1 MKENMDYVS
10 LNKKIIEANK
20 FIGEKKFKEAKEIL
34 LSYIK
39 ETKDL
44 YEKEDAINYS
54 FRNITEF
61 YLFVNTFK
69 VNKGV
74 YWINLKCDEAY
85 RLLGYVSVEE
95 KEYDKALE
103 YLNESFKYNPVNIET
118 FFEMVEVHKM
128 SGNLNKMKKS
138 IESLYEYIYEES
150 SLARFYRNLGFY
162 YIEKENYDLAFSLYL
177 ISLEYQYNNFALN
190 EMVYIRQKLNDP
202 NFIIDKKDAVKIIK
216 EHNVNIGI
224 SKHTLSLLKNLSG
237 DKSLKKKNPNYVK
250 SIKNSLDILTKT
262 IK

>member
-1 MKENMDYVS
+1 MKENMDYSS
-10 LNKKIIEANK
+10 LNKKIVEANK

-44 YEKEDAINYS
+44 YKKENVINYS
-54 FRNITEF
+54 FRNILEF

-69 VNKGV
+69 VNKRV

-85 RLLGYVSVEE
+85 RLLGYIGVEE
-95 KEYDKALE
+95 KDYDKALE

-118 FFEMVEVHKM
+118 FFEIVETYKM
-128 SGNLNKMKKS
+128 LGNLDKMKES
-138 IESLYEYIYEES
+138 IDNLYDYVYEET

-162 YIEKENYDLAFSLYL
+162 YVEKENYDLAFSLYL

-202 NFIIDKKDAVKIIK
+202 NFIIDKKDAVKLIK
-216 EHNVNIGI
+216 ENSINIGI
-224 SKHTLSLLKNLSG
+224 SGHNLSLLKNLSG
-237 DKSLKKKNPNYVK
+237 DKNLKKKNPNYVK